1 MRQVVDVEGVLVS
14 AFVMNLGLA
23 LCTLL
28 VLRAVLS
35 WCNLWRFVWNPPL
48 AQFGLLI
55 CLVGLYTLLL

>member
-28 VLRAVLS
+28 VLRAALS
-35 WCNLWRFVWNPPL
+35 WFNLWRFVWNPPL

-55 CLVGLYTLLL
+55 SLVGLYTLML

>member
-23 LCTLL
+23 LCTLF

-35 WCNLWRFVWNPPL
+35 WLRLWRFVWNPPL

-55 CLVGLYTLLL
+55 CLVGLYTLIL